1 MNRYLEKIAELHNRE
16 AEAAKMAGKGIL
28 ADKIGDGIGMV
39 LGGYLGHRLGKG
51 KALGALVGSSIT
63 GSALSYASI
72 RRDYL
77 NSHKDK
83 K

>member
-1 MNRYLEKIAELHNRE
+1 MGERSNIDLVGNTTIGGN
-16 AEAAKMAGKGIL
+16 
-28 ADKIGDGIGMV
+28 IGDGIGMV
-39 LGGYLGHRLGKG
+39 LGGYLGHRFGKG

-83 K
+83 KLVTFLNY